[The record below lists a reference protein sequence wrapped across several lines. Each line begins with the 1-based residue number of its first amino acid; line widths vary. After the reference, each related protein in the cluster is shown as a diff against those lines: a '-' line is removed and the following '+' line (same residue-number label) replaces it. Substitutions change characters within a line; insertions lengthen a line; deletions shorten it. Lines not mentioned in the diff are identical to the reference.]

1 MPRLISHSAVAAALA
16 VAAAVAALPAQAQN
30 GTLVR
35 SYVSSA
41 GSDSN
46 PCTIAAP
53 CATFRQAYTMVG
65 ANGIVA
71 ALDPG
76 HYGPLTITGAVTI
89 NGNGW
94 AAITTPS
101 GGAAITI
108 NAGASDAV
116 TLSGL
121 AIDGDGVGLNGIV
134 FNSGG
139 SLTVTGCVVQD
150 TIDNGILMQP
160 TSGAVRFV
168 ITNTIFSNSF
178 AGISYS
184 QSGSGAATGVIDHVA
199 ATNNG
204 NGIFIITFA
213 GGGST
218 TIAISNSIVSN
229 NIGYGFFV
237 NNSAALA
244 VSIDNTEVSG
254 NAIGI
259 ERSGTTTVTLGR
271 SVITANSL
279 YGILNDTN
287 SPFFSYKDNRINENG
302 ADIQGPALTPLTL
315 Q

>member
-1 MPRLISHSAVAAALA
+1 
-16 VAAAVAALPAQAQN
+16 
-30 GTLVR
+30 
-35 SYVSSA
+35 
-41 GSDSN
+41 
-46 PCTIAAP
+46 
-53 CATFRQAYTMVG
+53 
-65 ANGIVA
+65 
-71 ALDPG
+71 
-76 HYGPLTITGAVTI
+76 
-89 NGNGW
+89 
-94 AAITTPS
+94 
-101 GGAAITI
+101 
-108 NAGASDAV
+108 
-116 TLSGL
+116 
-121 AIDGDGVGLNGIV
+121 
-134 FNSGG
+134 
-139 SLTVTGCVVQD
+139 VVQN
-150 TIDNGILMQP
+150 TTDNGILMQP
-160 TSGAVRFV
+160 TSGAVNFV
-168 ITNTIFSNSF
+168 ITNTTFSNSY

-229 NIGYGFFV
+229 NSGYGFFV

-279 YGILNDTN
+279 YGVLNDTN

-302 ADIQGPALTPLTL
+302 ADISGPALTPLTL